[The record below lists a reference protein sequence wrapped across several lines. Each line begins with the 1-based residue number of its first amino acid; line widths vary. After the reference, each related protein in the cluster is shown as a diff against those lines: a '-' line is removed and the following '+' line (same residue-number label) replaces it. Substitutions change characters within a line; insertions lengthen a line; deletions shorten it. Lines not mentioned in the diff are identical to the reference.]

1 MFHRNK
7 HRRHRRPGPRGLFF
21 LLVAAGAIAFFG
33 FIVMTL
39 WNAILPPVTGV
50 QPLSY
55 WQAVGLLIL
64 SRILFGGMPRPP
76 FAYRKR
82 GSHWREK
89 WKNISKEDRERYREA
104 WRNRCKP
111 GKDKPEEEV

>member
-1 MFHRNK
+1 M
-7 HRRHRRPGPRGLFF
+7 RRTLSLVLFGAAVLAVA
-21 LLVAAGAIAFFG
+21 LLGG
-33 FIVMTL
+33 
-39 WNAILPPVTGV
+39 
-50 QPLSY
+50 QR
-55 WQAVGLLIL
+55 AVVVELAVVSAWALIL

-89 WKNISKEDRERYREA
+89 WKSMSEEERARYREA